1 MALYVSESKFSI
13 SNIVQ
18 RNKSYSKD
26 ILKLVKKNLC
36 GAPNKFNERKN
47 CCAEP
52 YISILL

>member
-26 ILKLVKKNLC
+26 ILKLVK
-36 GAPNKFNERKN
+36 
-47 CCAEP
+47 
-52 YISILL
+52 